1 MKNTDLSHTQN
12 SLLLATV
19 GIHGRFLSIICAV
32 LFAFYMYYYQQEQMC
47 KLRLDD
53 LRLKVARTM
62 DFSAFHDP
70 CGIDPDEY
78 FDANGLD
85 IQRIARAFRD
95 QLGYSPDPRTES
107 TLDASGIDVAR
118 VFEYEERVTRLLGL
132 MNTVANIYPYSTRS
146 RPTSPGIVS
155 LMYSDLRKDWTPE
168 WQRDL
173 GSLNFELTLLWRQR
187 RSGVEDLLDHYD
199 ETRLKRDVA
208 DEDGPT
214 VIGFD
219 MHKRFGSSFRARI
232 ERFFGMVEAVNRDI
246 VPELNDY
253 SFRLTRYQTHLMDG
267 TRLSNVVFLL
277 ILVLFFGIFVP
288 LGLSLKPLRSPLTAA
303 GILCLSIV
311 PYIFLVIFLLR
322 QGF

>member
-12 SLLLATV
+12 SLLLATA

-62 DFSAFHDP
+62 DFPAFHDP
-70 CGIDPDEY
+70 CGIDPNEY

-95 QLGYSPDPRTES
+95 QLGYSPDPRIES

-118 VFEYEERVTRLLGL
+118 VFEYEGRVTRLLGL

-146 RPTSPGIVS
+146 RPTSPGLVS
-155 LMYSDLRKDWTPE
+155 LMYSDLRKDWTPQ

-173 GSLNFELTLLWRQR
+173 ASLNLELTLLWRQR
-187 RSGVEDLLDHYD
+187 RAAVEDLLNHYD
-199 ETRLKRDVA
+199 EARLRRDVVLR
-208 DEDGPT
+208 DGT
-214 VIGFD
+214 ATISGDV
-219 MHKRFGSSFRARI
+219 HRVFGGSFRARI
-232 ERFFGMVEAVNRDI
+232 ERFFGLVEGINRDI

-253 SFRLTRYQTHLMDG
+253 SFRLDHYQADLVNKG
-267 TRLSNVVFLL
+267 IRIQAIVALSL
-277 ILVLFFGIFVP
+277 ILL
-288 LGLSLKPLRSPLTAA
+288 L
-303 GILCLSIV
+303 GILCPVVFSLRQIHSTRVSIVILLLSVV
-311 PYIFLVIFLLR
+311 PYIWLAIIAACEL
-322 QGF
+322 